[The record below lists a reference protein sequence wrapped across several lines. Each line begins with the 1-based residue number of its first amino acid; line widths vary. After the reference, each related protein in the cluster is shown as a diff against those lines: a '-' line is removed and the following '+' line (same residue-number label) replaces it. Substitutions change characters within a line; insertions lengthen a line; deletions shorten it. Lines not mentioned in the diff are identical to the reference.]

1 MKPSPYSLH
10 YNTLRLWL
18 KSKRE
23 EKGMSLRSLADILGR
38 HHSVVGKLEQD
49 RRRIDVIEYIEYC
62 EAVDADPREGIEILI
77 SSMKG
82 QANKK
87 S

>member
-1 MKPSPYSLH
+1 
-10 YNTLRLWL
+10 
-18 KSKRE
+18 
-23 EKGMSLRSLADILGR
+23 MSLRSLADILGR